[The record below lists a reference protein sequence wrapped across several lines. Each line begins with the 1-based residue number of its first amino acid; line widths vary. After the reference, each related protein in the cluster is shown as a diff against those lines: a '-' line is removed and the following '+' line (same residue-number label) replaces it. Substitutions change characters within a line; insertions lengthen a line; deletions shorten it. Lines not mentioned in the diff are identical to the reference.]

1 MDWLKKKLSEELDST
16 TVHLDL
22 ALECMKSSDSL
33 LRVFQ
38 TQKPA
43 IHVLKASLLEFTKEC
58 FLQIT
63 SSRNLLNSDGTI
75 IGGTGLKQLKF
86 ETSQE
91 RLERKNKDRDL
102 EKEIK
107 KLKVDLKGLQDDLEL
122 SEVTSE
128 KKEITRRIEQSK
140 KQKEKLQLKVSSGRY
155 VKLLDIHDMTLTRE
169 VKATISDL
177 TKNLEE
183 GKVRSAELELMAKE
197 KKREF
202 YHSLALNIQKR
213 LPLENQLLTNIA
225 YIDPAL
231 INNEKTEAAFRKI
244 ADKMPYFIKPEEK
257 DDVIAEL
264 RTL

>member
-1 MDWLKKKLSEELDST
+1 MVEEKAVEELDST

-63 SSRNLLNSDGTI
+63 SSRNLLNSDGTN

-155 VKLLDIHDMTLTRE
+155 GKLLDIHDMTLTRE

-197 KKREF
+197 K
-202 YHSLALNIQKR
+202 R
-213 LPLENQLLTNIA
+213 LLSQFGIELPETTAIENQLLTNIA

-244 ADKMPYFIKPEEK
+244 ADKMPYFIKPEEHSK
-257 DDVIAEL
+257 
-264 RTL
+264 